1 MRRWMTGKDEEG
13 KNHGLYK
20 KSLGRLKKSEN
31 PFCAMNFLAKVWTEY
46 HRANLINENNVFK
59 NLSSQKFQIL

>member
-1 MRRWMTGKDEEG
+1 
-13 KNHGLYK
+13 
-20 KSLGRLKKSEN
+20 
-31 PFCAMNFLAKVWTEY
+31 MNFLAKVWTEY

>member
-1 MRRWMTGKDEEG
+1 MTGKDEEG

-31 PFCAMNFLAKVWTEY
+31 PFCAMNFLAKV
-46 HRANLINENNVFK
+46 
-59 NLSSQKFQIL
+59 